1 MLESKGEKTRFF
13 SKQKFIFCVVTHVSR
28 RRVLLSS
35 SGRSSSDQLTGVARG
50 FCNCDQRSSTAEVKC
65 KIRIAID
72 RLVPLQ
78 ISRSKGFKPKEI
90 ISGLRNHIALLH
102 IHIFYFFF
110 PLFVHLNSISTY
122 SIIRFRCSGIILS
135 FMSIEIWWHSIAFH
149 K

>member
-1 MLESKGEKTRFF
+1 MLEPKGKKDGFF
-13 SKQKFIFCVVTHVSR
+13 RAEVVTHVSR

-35 SGRSSSDQLTGVARG
+35 FGRSFSDQLTGVARG

-102 IHIFYFFF
+102 IHIFYFFSIVCTSKF
-110 PLFVHLNSISTY
+110 NFNLFNY
-122 SIIRFRCSGIILS
+122 SFSL
-135 FMSIEIWWHSIAFH
+135 
-149 K
+149 